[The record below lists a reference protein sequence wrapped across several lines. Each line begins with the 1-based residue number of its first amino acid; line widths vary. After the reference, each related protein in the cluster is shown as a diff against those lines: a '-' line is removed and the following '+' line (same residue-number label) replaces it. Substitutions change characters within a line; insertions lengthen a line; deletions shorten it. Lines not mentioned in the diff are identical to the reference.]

1 MVVID
6 IEHIA
11 EQDAAPEQVAISILE
26 ASSSPSLKCTQKWE
40 RVRGAAKQKVTSTAV
55 PAVGDTLVSRRTHS
69 WLGAVAASGS
79 GRAGTWKE

>member
-11 EQDAAPEQVAISILE
+11 EQDAAPEQVAISVLE
-26 ASSSPSLKCTQKWE
+26 ASPSPSLKCTQKWE

-55 PAVGDTLVSRRTHS
+55 PAVGGVR
-69 WLGAVAASGS
+69 LGV
-79 GRAGTWKE
+79 